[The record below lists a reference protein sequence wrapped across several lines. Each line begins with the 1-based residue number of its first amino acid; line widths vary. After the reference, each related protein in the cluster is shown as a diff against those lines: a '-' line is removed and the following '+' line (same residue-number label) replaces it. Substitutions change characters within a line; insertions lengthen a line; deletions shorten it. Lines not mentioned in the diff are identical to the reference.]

1 MSFQQGLSGLSAAAK
16 NLEVIGNNI
25 SNANTIGAK
34 SSRAEFSDMY
44 ASAVGGSGGVGIGS
58 RLAAVTQDHTQ
69 GSITTTGSNLDL
81 AINGKGYFQ
90 VQDTSVTGGAG
101 GGGEISVLY
110 ARNGQFKSDRE
121 GFIINNDG
129 MRLLGYP
136 ADEAGNIRSGQLDAL
151 KIPSSRIEQ
160 KPTTRVDMAFNLDAA
175 DPSKKLEFRS
185 DEGGSFNYSTSLK
198 VIDRAGKD
206 VQLSLYFRKEKSD
219 EWKVYGTANGVT
231 VTREADAAPEKAGYI
246 GTISFAGSKDGSGP
260 PAVTRSTGAPDPV
273 DAARPQ
279 LTVSGE
285 RLAAMLNSTDNKSK
299 PAGVDYAFEN
309 LSIDLAGATQRAG
322 DYLVGTTR
330 QDGYP
335 VGTLS
340 SFSFDKAGI
349 LTARYSNGEVRQ
361 TAQLALATFRNPQGL
376 TPAGGNAWAE
386 SKDTGAKSMSVPG
399 TGSTGEIMA
408 GALEESNVDVTAELV
423 SLITAQRTYQANAQ
437 SIKTQ
442 DQVMQSFVNMR

>member
-90 VQDTSVTGGAG
+90 VQDTSVGSETAAG
-101 GGGEISVLY
+101 EMSVLY
-110 ARNGQFKSDRE
+110 ARNGQFKSDRD

-129 MRLLGYP
+129 MRLLGYS
-136 ADEAGNIRSGQLDAL
+136 ADESGSIRSGQLEAL
-151 KIPSSRIEQ
+151 KIPDARIEQ
-160 KPTTRVDMAFNLDAA
+160 NPTTRVDMSFNLDAA
-175 DPSKKLEFRS
+175 DPQKSTATFDPK
-185 DEGGSFNYSTSLK
+185 EGGSFNYSTSFNLVDK
-198 VIDRAGKD
+198 AGKD
-206 VQLSLYFRKEKSD
+206 VQLSLYFRKNGAEKWD
-219 EWKVYGTANGVT
+219 VYATANGVP
-231 VTREADAAPEKAGYI
+231 VQ
-246 GTISFAGSKDGSGP
+246 GTAGSQIGSLDFTSTADGSGP
-260 PAVTRSTGAPDPV
+260 PGVTRYSGAPAPG
-273 DAARPQ
+273 DATRPQ
-279 LTVSGE
+279 LTIDGTA
-285 RLAAMLNSTDNKSK
+285 LAAALNSTTLNKAK
-299 PAGVDYAFEN
+299 PAGVEYAFEN
-309 LSIDLAGATQRAG
+309 VSVDLGGATQRAG
-322 DYLVGTTR
+322 DYLVGAVK

-340 SFSFDKAGI
+340 SFNFDKAGV
-349 LTARYSNGEVRQ
+349 LTARYSNGQVRQ
-361 TAQLALATFRNPQGL
+361 TGQLALATFRNPQGL
-376 TPAGGNAWAE
+376 QPAGGNAWAE
-386 SKDTGAKSMSVPG
+386 SKDSGAKSMNVPG
-399 TGSTGEIMA
+399 SGATGEIMA

>member
-90 VQDTSVTGGAG
+90 VQDTSVSSGTAS
-101 GGGEISVLY
+101 GGEMSVLY
-110 ARNGQFKSDRE
+110 ARNGQFKSDRD

-129 MRLLGYP
+129 MRLLGYS
-136 ADEAGNIRSGQLDAL
+136 ADETGSIRSGQLEAL
-151 KIPSSRIEQ
+151 KIPDARIEQ
-160 KPTTRVDMAFNLDAA
+160 NPTTRVDMTFNLNAA
-175 DPSKKLEFRS
+175 DPQKSTAAFDPK
-185 DEGGSFNYSTSLK
+185 EGGSFNYSTSFNLVDK
-198 VIDRAGKD
+198 AGKD
-206 VQLSLYFRKEKSD
+206 VQLSLYFRKNGAEKWD
-219 EWKVYGTANGVT
+219 VYATANGVP
-231 VTREADAAPEKAGYI
+231 VQ
-246 GTISFAGSKDGSGP
+246 GTAGSQIGSLDFTSTADGSGP
-260 PAVTRSTGAPDPV
+260 PGVTRYSGAPAPG
-273 DAARPQ
+273 DATRPQ
-279 LTVSGE
+279 LTIDGTA
-285 RLAAMLNSTDNKSK
+285 LAAALNSTTLNKAK
-299 PAGVDYAFEN
+299 PAGVEYAFEN
-309 LSIDLAGATQRAG
+309 VSVDLGGATQRAG
-322 DYLVGTTR
+322 DYLVGAVK
-330 QDGYP
+330 QDGFP

-340 SFSFDKAGI
+340 SFNFDKAGV
-349 LTARYSNGEVRQ
+349 LTARYSNGQVRQ

-376 TPAGGNAWAE
+376 AE
-386 SKDTGAKSMSVPG
+386 SKDSGAKSMNVPG
-399 TGSTGEIMA
+399 SGATGEIMA

>member
-90 VQDTSVTGGAG
+90 VQDTSVSSGTA

-110 ARNGQFKSDRE
+110 ARNGQFKSDRD
-121 GFIINNDG
+121 GYIINNDG

-136 ADEAGNIRSGQLDAL
+136 ADGTGTIRSGQLDAL
-151 KIPSSRIEQ
+151 KIPDARIQ
-160 KPTTRVDMAFNLDAA
+160 QNPTQRVDLALNLDAA
-175 DPSKKLEFRS
+175 DPQKSTAAFDPK
-185 DEGGSFNYSTSLK
+185 EGGSFNYSTSFNLVDK
-198 VIDRAGKD
+198 AGKD
-206 VQLSLYFRKEKSD
+206 VQLSLYFRKSAAEKWD
-219 EWKVYGTANGVT
+219 VFATANGVPVQGAAGAQIGALDFT
-231 VTREADAAPEKAGYI
+231 ASADGA
-246 GTISFAGSKDGSGP
+246 GP
-260 PAVTRSTGAPDPV
+260 PTVARYTGAPAPG
-273 DAARPQ
+273 DATRPQ
-279 LTVSGE
+279 LTIDGAA
-285 RLAAMLNSTDNKSK
+285 LAAALNDATLNKAK

-309 LSIDLAGATQRAG
+309 VSVDLGGATQRAG
-322 DYLVGTTR
+322 DYLVGSIK

-340 SFSFDKAGI
+340 SFNFDKAGV
-349 LTARYSNGEVRQ
+349 LTARYSNGQVRQ

-376 TPAGGNAWAE
+376 APAGGNAWAE
-386 SKDTGAKSMSVPG
+386 SKDSGAKSMNVPG
-399 TGSTGEIMA
+399 TGATGEIMA

>member
-34 SSRAEFSDMY
+34 ASRAEFADMY

-69 GSITTTGSNLDL
+69 GSITTTGNNLDL

-90 VQDTSVTGGAG
+90 VQDTSIQGGANA
-101 GGGEISVLY
+101 GGEISVLY

-121 GFIINNDG
+121 GFIVNNDG
-129 MRLLGYP
+129 LRLLGYP
-136 ADEAGNIRSGQLDAL
+136 ADATGIIRSGQLDAL

-175 DPSKKLEFRS
+175 DPSKSITTFNPV
-185 DEGGSFNYSTSLK
+185 EGGSFNYSTSMN
-198 VIDRAGKD
+198 VVDRSGKD
-206 VQLSLYFRKEKSD
+206 VQLSLYFKKSTSNKWD
-219 EWKVYGTANGVT
+219 VYATANGVPVRGGT
-231 VTREADAAPEKAGYI
+231 NAAI
-246 GTISFAGSKDGSGP
+246 GSLDFTTSPDGSGP
-260 PAVTRSTGAPDPV
+260 PAVTRSTGAPAPLDPT
-273 DAARPQ
+273 RPQ
-279 LTVSGE
+279 LTIDGAA
-285 RLAAMLNSTDNKSK
+285 LAAALNDPALNKAK

-309 LSIDLAGATQRAG
+309 MSVDLGGATQRAG
-322 DYLVGTTR
+322 DYLVGAIK

-340 SFSFDKAGI
+340 SFSFDKAGV

-361 TAQLALATFRNPQGL
+361 TAQLALASFRNPQGL

-386 SKDTGAKSMSVPG
+386 SKDSGAKSMHVPG
-399 TGSTGEIMA
+399 TGASGEIMA

-437 SIKTQ
+437 SIKAQ

>member
-44 ASAVGGSGGVGIGS
+44 ASAMGGSGGVGIGS

-90 VQDTSVTGGAG
+90 VQDTSMGTAAAG
-101 GGGEISVLY
+101 GESSVLY
-110 ARNGQFKSDRE
+110 ARNGQFKSDRD

-136 ADEAGNIRSGQLDAL
+136 ADETGTIRSGQLDAL
-151 KIPSSRIEQ
+151 KIPESRIVQ
-160 KPTTRVDMAFNLDAA
+160 NATTRVDMGFNLDAA
-175 DPSKKLEFRS
+175 DPQKSTATFDPK
-185 DEGGSFNYSTSLK
+185 EGGSFNYSTSLSVVDK
-198 VIDRAGKD
+198 AGKD
-206 VQLSLYFRKEKSD
+206 VQLSLYFRKNGADKWD
-219 EWKVYGTANGVT
+219 VYATANGVPVQGT
-231 VTREADAAPEKAGYI
+231 AGAQI
-246 GTISFAGSKDGSGP
+246 GSLDFTTSADGSGP
-260 PAVTRSTGAPDPV
+260 PGVTRYTGAPDPQ
-273 DAARPQ
+273 DATRPQ
-279 LTVSGE
+279 LTIDGTA
-285 RLAAMLNSTDNKSK
+285 LAAALNNTTLNKGK
-299 PAGVDYAFEN
+299 PAGVDYSFSN
-309 LSIDLAGATQRAG
+309 VSIDLGGATQRAG
-322 DYLVGTTR
+322 DYLVGAIK

-340 SFSFDKAGI
+340 SFNFDKAGV
-349 LTARYSNGEVRQ
+349 LTARYSNGQVRQ
-361 TAQLALATFRNPQGL
+361 TAQLALASFRNPQGL
-376 TPAGGNAWAE
+376 APAGGNAWAE
-386 SKDTGAKSMSVPG
+386 SKDSGAKSMNVPG
-399 TGSTGEIMA
+399 TGATGEIMA